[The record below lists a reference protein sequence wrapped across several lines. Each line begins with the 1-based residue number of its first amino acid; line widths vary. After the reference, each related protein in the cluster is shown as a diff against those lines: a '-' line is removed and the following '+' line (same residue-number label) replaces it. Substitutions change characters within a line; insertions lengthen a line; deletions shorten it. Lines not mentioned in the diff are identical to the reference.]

1 MNVTQQ
7 IESLLL
13 VATKPLTVRRLV
25 ELTTA
30 STEEVEAALTAIEQK
45 FSAPESGM
53 HLMRHNGTAQFVTS
67 PEVSAV
73 VTEYL
78 KEEQAGELTR
88 AALETLTIIAYRGP
102 ISKIQLDTI
111 RGVNCALII
120 RNLLIKGLI
129 EAKNH
134 KDRAQSTFQVTADF
148 IRHLGLMSVTELQDY
163 ERLHSDQLMEQLL
176 HPVTHTIQ
184 ETDQVAQQTSEA
196 PTEPTA

>member
-1 MNVTQQ
+1 
-7 IESLLL
+7 
-13 VATKPLTVRRLV
+13 LTIRRLV
-25 ELTTA
+25 ELTKV
-30 STEEVEAALTAIEQK
+30 STEDIEAALTALEQK
-45 FSAPESGM
+45 LSAPESGM
-53 HLMRHNGTAQFVTS
+53 QLMRHNGTAQLVTS
-67 PEVSAV
+67 PDVSAV

-120 RNLLIKGLI
+120 RNLLIKGLV

-134 KDRAQSTFQVTADF
+134 KDRAQSTFQVTPDF
-148 IRHLGLMSVTELQDY
+148 IRHLGLTSVTELPDY

-184 ETDQVAQQTSEA
+184 ETEQQVSATPTEEPAS
-196 PTEPTA
+196 PTEPSA